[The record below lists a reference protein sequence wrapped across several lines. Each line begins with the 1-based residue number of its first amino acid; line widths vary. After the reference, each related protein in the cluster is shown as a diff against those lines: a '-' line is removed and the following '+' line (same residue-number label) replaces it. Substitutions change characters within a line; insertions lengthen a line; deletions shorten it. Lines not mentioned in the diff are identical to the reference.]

1 MSRRPDIDGRSL
13 LIDAARHLFA
23 KEGVDAVS
31 IRAVNREAGLG
42 PAGVHYHFGSKE
54 ALVDEV
60 LRVYGDELVRSIL
73 VEAEALAAAADEPT
87 ARQIVMLIAKP
98 YLELLEKGGKAAM
111 EWMRIVD
118 QFLTSDPDRVNNPRA
133 NALIS
138 EAVLRAYPE
147 IQEEIR
153 ERALRMS
160 VRLLVGFLAQASAG
174 LSSKHLQENL
184 RAHEEFA
191 LLVDFLAG
199 GLAGVM
205 GRSVM
210 ENETNKSLDSNM

>member
-13 LIDAARHLFA
+13 LVDAARHLFA

-54 ALVDEV
+54 VLVDEV
-60 LRVYGDELVRSIL
+60 LRVHGDELVDSIL
-73 VEAEALAAAADEPT
+73 SEAEALAAATEEPT

-118 QFLTSDPDRVNNPRA
+118 QYLTTDPDRVNNPRA
-133 NALIS
+133 NGSIS
-138 EAVLRAYPE
+138 EAMRRAYPD
-147 IQEEIR
+147 IQEEVR

-174 LSSKHLQENL
+174 LRSKNLQDNA
-184 RAHEEFA
+184 RVHEEFA
-191 LLVDFLAG
+191 LLVDFVAG
-199 GLAGVM
+199 GLAGVL

-210 ENETNKSLDSNM
+210 ENRTNKSLDSNM